1 MKDVSLVCLIA
12 LFVTITG
19 ETFFT
24 LPSDNPQRLLFL
36 LGSLLSQSLFIQLLQ
51 QLLIKS
57 ERSAF
62 LAEM

>member
-24 LPSDNPQRLLFL
+24 IPTENPQRVLFFV
-36 LGSLLSQSLFIQLLQ
+36 GEFVIT
-51 QLLIKS
+51 IVIY
-57 ERSAF
+57 SA
-62 LAEM
+62 LTAIINKIRR